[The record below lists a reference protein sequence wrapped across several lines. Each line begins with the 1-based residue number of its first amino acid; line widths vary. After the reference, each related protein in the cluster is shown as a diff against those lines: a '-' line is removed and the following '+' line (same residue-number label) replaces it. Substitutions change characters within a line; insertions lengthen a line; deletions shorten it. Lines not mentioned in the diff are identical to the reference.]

1 MESCFS
7 SLVWVD
13 GLNFLNLFPRC
24 GKCRWKLVNKCL
36 EAALVLLKIM
46 LWIIIAC
53 CDIET
58 LTWILLF
65 E

>member
-13 GLNFLNLFPRC
+13 GLKMNLFPRC
-24 GKCRWKLVNKCL
+24 GKCRWKLVNKCS
-36 EAALVLLKIM
+36 EATLVLLKIM
-46 LWIIIAC
+46 LWISIAC
-53 CDIET
+53 CGIET